1 MIPMAVR
8 VPILQQNRRLIA
20 SIQEDLSDQE
30 ILDLQSRLLDM
41 VVTKGVTGV
50 IIDVSA
56 VDVLDSFISR
66 TLSEIAGGV
75 YLRGAKLVLVGIQP
89 EVAMALVLLGL
100 TLKDVET
107 ALDLDRG
114 MALLDRSGA

>member
-1 MIPMAVR
+1 MAVR

-20 SIQEDLSDQE
+20 SIQEDLSDKE

-41 VVTKGVTGV
+41 VVKEGATGV

-56 VDVLDSFISR
+56 VDVLDSFSSR
-66 TLSEIAGGV
+66 TLSEIAAAV
-75 YLRGAKLVLVGIQP
+75 HLRGAKLVLVGIQP

-114 MALLDRSGA
+114 IALLDRLGA